1 MAKLIFRI
9 VAIVLLGGIGGVVL
23 ERTAI
28 PWLAAHEPFSAIPG
42 FAGNGVTVVNPKE
55 EVIIDRADA
64 LERAAAMARR
74 AIVLVERRDRE
85 GNVLAAASGVAVTAD
100 GLVATD
106 AAFTRG
112 AGSFVV
118 RRGGEVFP
126 AALVTRNEES
136 GVTLIR
142 AETSGFPVLQF
153 AESGD
158 APLGAMVFGLSA
170 IVATT
175 TDAGEE
181 ESVEPRFAAGFV
193 VSEGALKDTPQID
206 LSFAPQ
212 ERGAPIFTTEG
223 KLVGLWIEDRVASAA
238 AIRALVETPTL

>member
-1 MAKLIFRI
+1 MKLIFRI
-9 VAIVLLGGIGGVVL
+9 AAIMLLGGVGGVVL

-28 PWLAAHEPFSAIPG
+28 PWLAAREPFSTIPG
-42 FAGNGVTVVNPKE
+42 LAGNGVTVVNPRE

-64 LERAAAMARR
+64 LERATAMARR

-85 GNVLAAASGVAVTAD
+85 GDVLAAVSGVAVTAD

-112 AGSFVV
+112 AGSFTV
-118 RRGGEVFP
+118 RKGREVFP
-126 AALVTRNEES
+126 AVLVTRNEES
-136 GVTLIR
+136 GAALIR

-153 AESGD
+153 AEPSD
-158 APLGAMVFGLSA
+158 TPLGAMVFGLSA

-181 ESVEPRFAAGFV
+181 ESVEPRFAPGFV
-193 VSEGALKDTPQID
+193 LSEGALEDTPQVD
-206 LSFAPQ
+206 LPFSPQ

-238 AIRALVETPTL
+238 AIRALVETPTP